1 MLVKLLATLTVL
13 VANVSL
19 GICLVL
25 LYSLADTKES
35 MRLLVAVSGITI
47 LCLLVLVTA
56 TLDNVSWWTKSSRTS
71 PQNQEVATLAQPQCQ
86 RPSSGDPGTSSG
98 STVTPLLERRMLTSA
113 ETGDMPPSYSGLLRG
128 EVVINCSP
136 PCYQDAMDTSNIDE
150 MLTASKETELI

>member
-25 LYSLADTKES
+25 LYSLSDTKES

-56 TLDNVSWWTKSSRTS
+56 TLDNVSWWTKSFPDAFMTRESARELLNRFGQIFLKLLIPNSECFRLSVAEPGYKVTVQQDFFKLEG
-71 PQNQEVATLAQPQCQ
+71 PNQVK
-86 RPSSGDPGTSSG
+86 
-98 STVTPLLERRMLTSA
+98 
-113 ETGDMPPSYSGLLRG
+113 
-128 EVVINCSP
+128 
-136 PCYQDAMDTSNIDE
+136 
-150 MLTASKETELI
+150 SKSLGPF